1 VKQVH
6 YLILAWL
13 WAGCIAILSLIPA
26 KIIKGWSW
34 SDLLTL
40 DKLAHAGVYA
50 LLIALFVLGS
60 EWSRRRPGALLGVLV
75 SYGILLEWG
84 QGLMY
89 LGRHFDIL
97 DIIANIIGLIAGLVL
112 ALRYIKSKSYDG
124 II

>member
-1 VKQVH
+1 MIQ
-6 YLILAWL
+6 
-13 WAGCIAILSLIPA
+13 
-26 KIIKGWSW
+26 GWSW
-34 SDLLTL
+34 SDLLTW

-50 LLIALFVLGS
+50 LLISLFVLGS
-60 EWSRRRPGALLGVLV
+60 EWSRQRPWLLLAALTG
-75 SYGILLEWG
+75 YGILLEWG

-97 DIIANIIGLIAGLVL
+97 DIIANIIGLITGLVL